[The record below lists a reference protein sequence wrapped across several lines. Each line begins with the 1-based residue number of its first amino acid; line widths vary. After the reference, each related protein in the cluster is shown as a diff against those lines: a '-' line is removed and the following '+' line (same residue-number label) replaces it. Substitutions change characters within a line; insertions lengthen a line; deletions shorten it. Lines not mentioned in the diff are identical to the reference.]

1 MLIGEYKHKIDDKK
15 RISLPIKFRKS
26 LGKKIIITK
35 GLDGCLF
42 IYSEKEWAK
51 ISEKIADLGMGQ
63 ADRRSFNRYM
73 LSGASE
79 VELDSVGRILIP
91 ENLIKEA
98 DIKSNVIFAGV
109 FNRIEVWDE
118 NRWEAYKLKVFKDV
132 DSVAEKLGDI
142 GAI

>member
-15 RISLPIKFRKS
+15 RISLPIKFRKY

-42 IYSEKEWAK
+42 IYSEKEWTR
-51 ISEKIADLGMGQ
+51 ISAKIADLGMGQ
-63 ADRRSFNRYM
+63 SDRRSFNRYM

-79 VELDSVGRILIP
+79 IDIDSVGRILIP

-98 DIKSNVIFAGV
+98 GIKNVAIFAGV
-109 FNRIEVWDE
+109 FNRVEVWDE
-118 NRWEAYKLKVFKDV
+118 NKWEAYKTKVFKDV